1 MTSDRGTKL
10 NESLA
15 YQNFLAKLEEE
26 EAWISE
32 KHQLLNVEDYG
43 DTMAAVQVIYCS
55 SSL

>member
-43 DTMAAVQVIYCS
+43 DTMAAVQVKE
-55 SSL
+55 